1 MTPSLDRRTWLAGA
15 FTAGAALA
23 LPACAMRAD
32 TRGFFDRKSLP
43 IGIQLY
49 SLGDE
54 PQKDLEGTLKKVA
67 AIGFRD
73 IELPGLLG
81 REPADVRRAADDAG
95 VAISS
100 VHIGT
105 TGDLS
110 VRTDP
115 QRLAD
120 ILGVLGARQ
129 AVVPMFPMPKGFKLQ
144 PGENLAAAFARAVK
158 EAGETMWTDLAALL
172 NERAARLKPH
182 GIALGYHNHSV
193 EFMQVGTRTAWEILA
208 AETDPALVHFEAD
221 VGWIASAGVDPID
234 FFKRYH
240 GRVRQL
246 HVKDVKAGLVPNTAM
261 RTDPTEVGSGTVDW
275 ARVLPAAWAA
285 GARHFYYEQE
295 PPFAIPR
302 LEAAAKS
309 YAYLAQLRA

>member
-1 MTPSLDRRTWLAGA
+1 MTPSLDRRTLLASA
-15 FTAGAALA
+15 LTAGAVLT
-23 LPACAMRAD
+23 LPACVTRPD

-49 SLGDE
+49 ALGDE

-73 IELPGLLG
+73 IEMPGLLG
-81 REPADVRRAADDAG
+81 RNPADVRRAADAAG
-95 VAISS
+95 VTISS
-100 VHIGT
+100 VHIGA

-120 ILGVLGARQ
+120 VLATVGARQ
-129 AVVPMFPMPKGFKLQ
+129 AVLPMFPIPAGAKLQ
-144 PGENLAAAFARAVK
+144 PGENLAAAFARAVR
-158 EAGETMWTDLAALL
+158 EAGEKMWTDLAALL
-172 NERAARLKPH
+172 NDRGAALNAQ

-193 EFMQVGTRTAWEILA
+193 EFMQVGERTAWEILA
-208 AETDPALVHFEAD
+208 EETDPALVHFEAD
-221 VGWIASAGVDPID
+221 IGWIVSAGVDPLA
-234 FFKRYH
+234 FLKRYS

-261 RTDPTEVGSGTVDW
+261 RTDPTEVGSGIVDW
-275 ARVLPAAWAA
+275 ARVLPAAYAA

-302 LEAAAKS
+302 IEAAAKS
-309 YAYLAQLRA
+309 FAFLAQLRA

>member
-1 MTPSLDRRTWLAGA
+1 MNPSLNRRAMLAGA

-23 LPACAMRAD
+23 LPACVTRPD
-32 TRGFFDRKSLP
+32 TRAFFDRKSLP

-49 SLGDE
+49 ALGDE

-73 IELPGLLG
+73 IEMPGLLG
-81 REPADVRRAADDAG
+81 REPADVRRAADAAG

-120 ILGVLGARQ
+120 VLGVLGARQ
-129 AVVPMFPMPKGFKLQ
+129 AVVPMFPMPSGFKLL
-144 PGENLAAAFARAVK
+144 PGENLATAFARAVK
-158 EAGETMWTDLAALL
+158 EGGEKMWTDLAALL
-172 NERAARLKPH
+172 NERGASLKAH

-193 EFMQVGTRTAWEILA
+193 EFMQVGERTAWEILA
-208 AETDPALVHFEAD
+208 DETDPALVHFEAD
-221 VGWIASAGVDPID
+221 VGWIVSAGVDPLA
-234 FFKRYH
+234 FFKRYS

-275 ARVLPAAWAA
+275 ARVLPAAYAA

-302 LEAAAKS
+302 IEAAAKS
-309 YAYLAQLRA
+309 YAFLAQLRA

>member
-1 MTPSLDRRTWLAGA
+1 MPTREASSTGRA
-15 FTAGAALA
+15 F
-23 LPACAMRAD
+23 R
-32 TRGFFDRKSLP
+32 SS
-43 IGIQLY
+43 IQLY

-54 PQKDLEGTLKKVA
+54 PQKDLEGRSKVA

-115 QRLAD
+115 QRLAEHPRR
-120 ILGVLGARQ
+120 ARRAPGRRADVSNAEGFQ
-129 AVVPMFPMPKGFKLQ
+129 APAGRESRGRLR
-144 PGENLAAAFARAVK
+144 ARGRRKPAR
-158 EAGETMWTDLAALL
+158 TMWTDLAALL
-172 NERAARLKPH
+172 NERAALLKPH

-302 LEAAAKS
+302 LES
-309 YAYLAQLRA
+309 NRQILCLSRATSRLKI